1 MENVSHYSQ
10 WGLVLIMVTL
20 FGWFVFRHVR
30 PRKKREWRNSGLFA
44 AFLVALFAEMYGFPL
59 TIYILSSVFGI
70 DIPFTHIKGHLW
82 ATLLGLG
89 ESGAMIEMLIGYLI
103 IGIGALLILAGWKK
117 IYQGKGSLVTDGIY
131 KHVRHPQYAGII
143 LITIGMIV
151 HWPTLFTLLLWPVLT
166 LAYYKL
172 AKREEKELEI
182 KLGKPYRQYL
192 QETPMFIP
200 RKRNVRSFAVNLL
213 QNL

>member
-30 PRKKREWRNSGLFA
+30 PHKEREWRNSGLFA

-117 IYQGKGSLVTDGIY
+117 IYQKKV
-131 KHVRHPQYAGII
+131 
-143 LITIGMIV
+143 
-151 HWPTLFTLLLWPVLT
+151 LW
-166 LAYYKL
+166 
-172 AKREEKELEI
+172 
-182 KLGKPYRQYL
+182 
-192 QETPMFIP
+192 
-200 RKRNVRSFAVNLL
+200 
-213 QNL
+213 